1 MWLCLL
7 SVLQAA
13 TSEKTHLQ
21 IFNGKHLY
29 KKYTSSQWCT
39 RSEMQRYFKL
49 DWITNSRLKE
59 LAWIPFLPRTF
70 ISKEQYHKASPI
82 LSHHIHHKMSLDCEL
97 QFHCDTRLEAS
108 LVTSKA
114 TQHIS
119 PFNIL
124 KTIFFDL
131 RSFYSAFHFILS
143 LDTCLWWRK
152 MD

>member
-7 SVLQAA
+7 SVLQAD
-13 TSEKTHLQ
+13 TSEKTQLQ
-21 IFNGKHLY
+21 IFNRKHLY
-29 KKYTSSQWCT
+29 KKYISSQWCST

-49 DWITNSRLKE
+49 DWITNSRFKK

-82 LSHHIHHKMSLDCEL
+82 LSHHIHHTVSLDCEL
-97 QFHCDTRLEAS
+97 QFHCD
-108 LVTSKA
+108 KA
-114 TQHIS
+114 RSQPCHIKSYTTYLPFQHS
-119 PFNIL
+119 QDN
-124 KTIFFDL
+124 FFDL

-143 LDTCLWWRK
+143 LDTCLWRRK